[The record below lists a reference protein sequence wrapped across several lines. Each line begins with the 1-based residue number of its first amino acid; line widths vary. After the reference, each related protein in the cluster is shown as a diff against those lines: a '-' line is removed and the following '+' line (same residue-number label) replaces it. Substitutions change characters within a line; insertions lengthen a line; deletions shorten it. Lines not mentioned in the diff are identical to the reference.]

1 MMAPVIDGHIHCI
14 DPRTGEETGTVA
26 CTPVSETSAIVAKA
40 KAAQQEWYD
49 LSLKQ
54 RKNAVA
60 HLQRAFLEHA
70 EVIAETLAS
79 ECGRPAGEAWTAEIV
94 ANHEL
99 FGFWLQSIDDL
110 LMATPIELNP
120 INYPGKR
127 GHVRLDPKGLI
138 GLITPWNLPV
148 AIPLRTI
155 IPAVLAGNAVIWKP
169 SEHAPQ
175 TAALLAKLFDSHLPS
190 GLVACIQGAGEQG
203 QAVVGAG
210 VDTVFFTGSVRTGRA
225 VQLQAA
231 QLGIPVSLEL
241 GGKDAAVV
249 LADTHFDRT
258 VEGVTWAAFGFAG
271 QNCAAIERCYVQR
284 DIYEKFVA
292 AVVERTKVLRPLI
305 DIGPLVTQSQLD
317 IVKNQLANA
326 IEGGA
331 TVQCGGQADGPGF
344 YHPPTVLTDL
354 ASDADVLHQ
363 ETFGPLLPIV
373 PFDDLDDVVDQVN
386 ATSFGLTTSVW
397 TKNTDFG
404 EALADRFE
412 CGVVTV
418 NNHSFTGALASAAW
432 GGIKDSGHGV
442 TNSRFALY
450 EMTRPRTVLVDRSGQ
465 REMWW
470 YPYNN
475 ALLKVTGGL
484 VDLSRNRK
492 NRLAA
497 LGQLLSGLLSRW
509 KESK

>member
-1 MMAPVIDGHIHCI
+1 MPPIIDGQIHCT
-14 DPRTGEETGTVA
+14 DPRTGEQSGTIA
-26 CTPVSETSAIVAKA
+26 CTPVAEISAIVDRA
-40 KAAQQEWYD
+40 KAAQHDWFD
-49 LSLKQ
+49 RPLKQ
-54 RKNAVA
+54 RKVAVA
-60 HLQRAFLEHA
+60 NLQNAFLEQA
-70 EVIAETLAS
+70 EQVAETLAK

-99 FGFWLQSIDDL
+99 FGFWLQSINDL
-110 LMATPIELNP
+110 LTATPIELNP

-155 IPAVLAGNAVIWKP
+155 IPAILAGNAVIWKP

-175 TAALLAKLFDSHLPS
+175 TAALLAALFDAHLVP
-190 GLVACIQGAGEQG
+190 GLVGCIQGGGEQG
-203 QAVVGAG
+203 QAVIDSG
-210 VDTVFFTGSVRTGRA
+210 VDTIFFTGSVRTGRA
-225 VQLQAA
+225 VQQQAA
-231 QLGIPVSLEL
+231 QRGTPVSLEL

-249 LADTHFDRT
+249 LADTNFDRT

-271 QNCAAIERCYVQR
+271 QNCAAIERCYVHT
-284 DIYEKFVA
+284 DIYDKFVA
-292 AVVERTKVLRPLI
+292 AVVERTKALRPLT
-305 DIGPLVTQSQLD
+305 DIGPLVTKAQLD
-317 IVKNQLANA
+317 IVNKQLANA
-326 IEGGA
+326 IDGGA
-331 TVQCGGQADGPGF
+331 TLQCGGSSEGPGF

-373 PFDDLDDVVDQVN
+373 PFDDLDDVVKQVN
-386 ATSFGLTTSVW
+386 STSFGLTTSVW
-397 TKNTDFG
+397 TRNTDFG

-412 CGVVTV
+412 CGVVTI

-432 GGIKDSGHGV
+432 GGTKDSGHGV

-450 EMTRPRTVLVDRSGQ
+450 EMTRPRTILIDRSGQ